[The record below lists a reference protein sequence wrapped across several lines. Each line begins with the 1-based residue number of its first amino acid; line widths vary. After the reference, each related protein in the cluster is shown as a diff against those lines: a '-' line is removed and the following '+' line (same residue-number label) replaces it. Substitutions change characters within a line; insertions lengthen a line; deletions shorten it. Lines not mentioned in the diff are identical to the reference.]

1 MTVKGP
7 RKGEPSLPSMRNG
20 LRTQPAQL
28 VRGSSRRI
36 MTMRFRPANI
46 RVINRRVCSLAVIG
60 TAVRTEALRAHQQE
74 RVPPAPPIEVRGRCQ
89 NGARRQGFASPR
101 RARPC
106 LLCAVLAGG
115 PCDGRLRREHSPAAS
130 AIKKGPLP
138 PCRESRPGF
147 PTIKPSAPSKGI
159 DRSLHIRN
167 TPSSR
172 AESSAETRRS

>member
-1 MTVKGP
+1 MLFRTAAPMTVKGP

-20 LRTQPAQL
+20 LQTQPAQL

-36 MTMRFRPANI
+36 MSMRFRPANI

-60 TAVRTEALRAHQQE
+60 TAVRTKRSGLTSRN
-74 RVPPAPPIEVRGRCQ
+74 VFPPAPPIDVRGRCQ

-106 LLCAVLAGG
+106 LLRAVLAGK

-130 AIKKGPLP
+130 ATKEKGPLP
-138 PCRESRPGF
+138 PCGESRPGF
-147 PTIKPSAPSKGI
+147 
-159 DRSLHIRN
+159 
-167 TPSSR
+167 
-172 AESSAETRRS
+172 

>member
-1 MTVKGP
+1 MLFRTAAPMTVKGP
-7 RKGEPSLPSMRNG
+7 RKGEPSLRSMRNG
-20 LRTQPAQL
+20 LRAQPAQL

-115 PCDGRLRREHSPAAS
+115 PCDGRLRREHSPHRFRNKRERPAS
-130 AIKKGPLP
+130 SLRRKQAWLLKNQ
-138 PCRESRPGF
+138 
-147 PTIKPSAPSKGI
+147 TVNTSK
-159 DRSLHIRN
+159 RY
-167 TPSSR
+167 
-172 AESSAETRRS
+172 